1 MPTHVSVPDEQPG
14 LNKCS
19 TVLLEQVRT
28 IDKERLKEYIG
39 QMDAETMQCIDHA
52 IAVSF
57 GLDSILAGNQEA
69 SDVSHSDEE
78 SN

>member
-1 MPTHVSVPDEQPG
+1 MPTHVPVPDEQPG
-14 LNKCS
+14 LNKHS
-19 TVLLEQVRT
+19 TILLEQIRT

-39 QMDAETMQCIDHA
+39 QMDAETMQYIDHA

-57 GLDSILAGNQEA
+57 GLHSILTGKQEA
-69 SDVSHSDEE
+69 SDVPHPDEE